1 MHRLGRKWMD
11 KELLRIAIIG
21 TGLIIMVSMII
32 SAYLKDK
39 QAREDEEDF
48 YSDDFDDDFDELD
61 GAYIDDLPHDKK
73 IPSNA
78 KKTLATQIVDVFQST
93 HSKSSEKSTKTQPL
107 STHQVKVDVEKT
119 HAKVS
124 PVVHAH
130 EEIDFDPPQR
140 PAVAPSII
148 QFSVITKGN
157 EDFNGADIF
166 HVMENLGLEYGS
178 MQIFE
183 RIDENRFV
191 QFGAACMLEPGTFP
205 HDNIEEFYCPGIVFF
220 MQIDVLEDRIAA
232 FNDYVHTIVV
242 FAQQMDGV
250 ILDHRRQVLTNE
262 MVDAIRNSL

>member
-1 MHRLGRKWMD
+1 MD

-21 TGLIIMVSMII
+21 TGLIIMLSMII

-39 QAREDEEDF
+39 QAREEEEDF
-48 YSDDFDDDFDELD
+48 YSDDFDDEFEDDFDELEEEL
-61 GAYIDDLPHDKK
+61 IDDVSHEKNTVPT
-73 IPSNA
+73 A
-78 KKTLATQIVDVFQST
+78 KKTFASQIVDVFQST
-93 HSKSSEKSTKTQPL
+93 QPKSPVKPSK
-107 STHQVKVDVEKT
+107 THQSPAPQVKIDVEHVPT
-119 HAKVS
+119 KVS
-124 PVVHAH
+124 PTVHQFD
-130 EEIDFDPPQR
+130 EIDMDPPQR

-157 EDFNGADIF
+157 DDFNGADIF

-183 RIDENRFV
+183 RIDEDRLV

-205 HDNIEEFYCPGIVFF
+205 RENIEAFYCPGIVFF
-220 MQIDVLEDRIAA
+220 MQIDVLEDRVAA

>member
-1 MHRLGRKWMD
+1 M
-11 KELLRIAIIG
+11 E
-21 TGLIIMVSMII
+21 S
-32 SAYLKDK
+32 
-39 QAREDEEDF
+39 E
-48 YSDDFDDDFDELD
+48 
-61 GAYIDDLPHDKK
+61 K
-73 IPSNA
+73 IPP
-78 KKTLATQIVDVFQST
+78 K
-93 HSKSSEKSTKTQPL
+93 E
-107 STHQVKVDVEKT
+107 
-119 HAKVS
+119 S
-124 PVVHAH
+124 PAAYNI
-130 EEIDFDPPQR
+130 EEIDIDPPQR

-157 EDFNGADIF
+157 DDFNGADIF

-205 HDNIEEFYCPGIVFF
+205 RDNIEEFYCPGIVFF
-220 MQIDVLEDRIAA
+220 MQIDVLDDRVAA

>member
-1 MHRLGRKWMD
+1 MD

-21 TGLIIMVSMII
+21 TGLIIMVSMIV

-48 YSDDFDDDFDELD
+48 YSDDFDDEFEDDFDDLD
-61 GAYIDDLPHDKK
+61 GAFMDEPPHEKSVLP
-73 IPSNA
+73 ST
-78 KKTLATQIVDVFQST
+78 KKTLASHIVDVFQST
-93 HSKSSEKSTKTQPL
+93 QPKPSKAPQSSAQ
-107 STHQVKVDVEKT
+107 QVKVDIENVS
-119 HAKVS
+119 AKES
-124 PVVHAH
+124 LAAHKH
-130 EEIDFDPPQR
+130 EEIDIDPPQR

-157 EDFNGADIF
+157 DDFNGADIF

-183 RIDENRFV
+183 RIDENRLV

-205 HDNIEEFYCPGIVFF
+205 RDNIDEFYCPGIVFF
-220 MQIDVLEDRIAA
+220 MQIDVLDDRVAA

>member
-1 MHRLGRKWMD
+1 MD

-21 TGLIIMVSMII
+21 TGLIIMLSMII

-48 YSDDFDDDFDELD
+48 YSDDFDDEFEDDFDEFED
-61 GAYIDDLPHDKK
+61 EFIDDVPHEKNTV
-73 IPSNA
+73 PTT
-78 KKTLATQIVDVFQST
+78 KKTLASQIVDVFQST
-93 HSKSSEKSTKTQPL
+93 QSKPSKAPQSSAPQVKIDIENVSTKESL
-107 STHQVKVDVEKT
+107 VAHK
-119 HAKVS
+119 
-124 PVVHAH
+124 H
-130 EEIDFDPPQR
+130 EEIDIDPPQR

-157 EDFNGADIF
+157 DDFNGADIF

-183 RIDENRFV
+183 RIDENRLV

-205 HDNIEEFYCPGIVFF
+205 RDNIDEFYCPGIVFF
-220 MQIDVLEDRIAA
+220 MQIDVLDDRVAA

>member
-1 MHRLGRKWMD
+1 MD
-11 KELLRIAIIG
+11 KEILRIAIIG

-48 YSDDFDDDFDELD
+48 YGDDFDDNFDDDFDELD

-93 HSKSSEKSTKTQPL
+93 HSKPAEKLIKTQPL
-107 STHQVKVDVEKT
+107 SAHQVKVDVEKT
-119 HAKVS
+119 QAKES
-124 PVVHAH
+124 PVAH
-130 EEIDFDPPQR
+130 SYEEIDFDPPQR

-157 EDFNGADIF
+157 EDFNGGDIF

-205 HDNIEEFYCPGIVFF
+205 QENIEEFYCPGIVFF
-220 MQIDVLEDRIAA
+220 MQIDVLEDRVAA